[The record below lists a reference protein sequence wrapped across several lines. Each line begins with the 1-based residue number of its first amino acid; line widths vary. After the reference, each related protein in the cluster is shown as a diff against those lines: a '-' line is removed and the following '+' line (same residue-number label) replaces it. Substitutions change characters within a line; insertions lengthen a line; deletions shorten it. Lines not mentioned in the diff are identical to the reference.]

1 MTRKCLVRS
10 VSFVLTAW
18 SLSAHSAA
26 KIDNIRVAH
35 PSLSASVVCLI
46 IVRLPVRD
54 GVSDAKILQPMIDEM
69 KAATKTQRDM
79 KFADV
84 FDFSFAR
91 KANEELKAS
100 GWKP

>member
-1 MTRKCLVRS
+1 MVRNG
-10 VSFVLTAW
+10 
-18 SLSAHSAA
+18 
-26 KIDNIRVAH
+26 I
-35 PSLSASVVCLI
+35 
-46 IVRLPVRD
+46 
-54 GVSDAKILQPMIDEM
+54 SDAKILQPMIDEM
-69 KAATKTQRDM
+69 KAATKTTRDM